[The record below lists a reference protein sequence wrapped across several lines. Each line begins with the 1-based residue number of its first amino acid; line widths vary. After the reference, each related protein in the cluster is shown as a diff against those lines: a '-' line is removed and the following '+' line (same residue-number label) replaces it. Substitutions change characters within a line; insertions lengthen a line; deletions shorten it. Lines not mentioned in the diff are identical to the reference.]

1 MSEDTLTISKNEY
14 NKFRDDLSNQIK
26 NASINLNT
34 DDCYLITETYDKK
47 LVEYFDNKEKKENNN
62 ILNDEPD
69 IINNLSEIIEHLKKD
84 QSIKLINKKLIES
97 ICTNNNF
104 KEEHVIKYYA
114 GNNKIIMEYKD
125 NKDSKALFMINPN
138 DDKKDDIKK
147 NIFII
152 SIDNQDKK
160 ELFNKILS
168 SEKNFDEKNDN
179 IIPFDKFINNNQEHN
194 NKFMNNSHIIKKN
207 KSRPNS
213 QSFLNHKK
221 NNSNDDDIP
230 KCNSQKRK
238 STVKINRIIKNLCLE
253 NNFIE
258 NKNKTQCK
266 EEQLN
271 SNISNNNSNTSNP
284 KDEKEN
290 IKKGGELNDDNK
302 LIENLNLKE
311 KKNSEL
317 KNEKNTYEN
326 VEDKQ
331 QQENQDKNDND
342 KKLNNLKEKDILHEN
357 HNELNKKNL
366 EITQESILE
375 YQYCKKAL
383 YSFSDLKL
391 EQKSVEIKKEKI
403 NVELKKENSYFS
415 IINNK
420 MKIEL
425 KKENSNLEIINN
437 NKEKEN
443 LIKDLQKQNKN
454 KLEENQNLKKD
465 NEEYKSKQKELQD
478 NLKKLE
484 DELKSLKNKINDLE
498 RKIKDK
504 DKKILEIN
512 KNLSKEKDNQK
523 YIDELTK
530 ENEELNKKIIQIKDY
545 IKENNELKEKI
556 NTLENNNEIK
566 SKELNDLKT
575 KKNKD
580 DMMFKKIIKEK
591 IGYKKGLDESKKEK
605 STLEEKFKNVQKEL
619 KDKDNDL
626 KYYLNKTVEDQEIS
640 SYIQQIDEL
649 TENNKKIKENLKES
663 NSRKIKLQ
671 KELSEKTKK
680 LENSDKLIKSHQS
693 TINKNEDD
701 KKQLQKQIDDLK
713 QNNNDLV
720 KKLKYF
726 EDINNNMENKEQQD
740 SQNLIKIKEN
750 EKEYSQKMKSYEN
763 DLSNM
768 KNKNIQINKEL
779 IKYKNI
785 EKDFNQKIKSYE
797 NELSNIKKLNSEHI
811 QELNKYKEMEKKL
824 NELNSNIIKYKNEL
838 SKEQNKNVQ
847 LTKELEIYQNN
858 NKNESQQY
866 NKQLKEQEEIMNKLL
881 IQSVESNNNIE
892 IWKGEKNKLLNQIEN
907 LKKSNMENE
916 QKIISLY
923 QSVNNYQ
930 ARENDIS
937 NKEME
942 IKNKM
947 AIIEAQNIEIAQT
960 MQSIQKDIQ
969 DNQRIKSEN
978 NNMINQKNI
987 LEKEINELKLK
998 LEEIKSKIPPLE
1010 RYKKPTLIGLNNIG
1024 ATCFMNS
1031 TLQCLSQTKPLT
1043 EFFLKAQNFQK
1054 IQNYIGRDDKLSP
1067 YYYGLIQ
1074 NLWQENGP
1082 KSFSPTDFM
1091 KVVEKMNPLFKVG
1104 QAGDS
1109 KDFIIFILES
1119 LHKEL
1124 KSPIK
1129 TGNNNQ
1135 INHIL
1140 NQYDKKSAFHHFLA
1154 EFKSDF
1160 SIISDTF
1167 FGINETMNECLNC
1180 KNNYNMMNMNCPILY
1195 NYGIFNCLI
1204 FPLEEIKNY
1213 RNNNYMNFNYNNMPI
1228 LNQVTLDDCFIYNQK
1243 MELFTGENR
1252 NYCNNCKLLF
1262 DSNYVTRIYSSP
1274 QVLILILNRG
1284 KGNIYNVTLNFTET
1298 IDITKYIYNE
1308 KKNKMSYDLYGFIT
1322 HIGQSGPNAHFVASC
1337 KSPIDNQ
1344 WYRYNDAIVNP
1355 ITNVQKEIIEFG
1367 VPYILFYQ
1375 LKT

>member
-1 MSEDTLTISKNEY
+1 MNKDSLTISKSDY
-14 NKFRDDLSNQIK
+14 NKFRDDLSNHIK
-26 NASINLNT
+26 NVSISLNT
-34 DDCYLITETYDKK
+34 DDCYLITEAYDNK
-47 LVEYFDNKEKKENNN
+47 LVEYLDNKEKNENKNL
-62 ILNDEPD
+62 INDEPD

-84 QSIKLINKKLIES
+84 ESIKLISKKLIES

-104 KEEHVIKYYA
+104 KDEHVIKYYA
-114 GNNKIIMEYKD
+114 GKNKIIMEYKD
-125 NKDSKALFMINPN
+125 NKDNKALLMINPN
-138 DDKKDDIKK
+138 DEKKDDIKK
-147 NIFII
+147 NIFLI
-152 SIDNQDKK
+152 SIGNQDKK
-160 ELFNKILS
+160 ELFDKILS
-168 SEKNFDEKNDN
+168 SENNFDENNNN
-179 IIPFDKFINNNQEHN
+179 IIPFDIYINNNQELKKELEKSN
-194 NKFMNNSHIIKKN
+194 PINDITPKCENEKDKLNQNINKVNSSNPKEEEESKN
-207 KSRPNS
+207 K
-213 QSFLNHKK
+213 
-221 NNSNDDDIP
+221 D
-230 KCNSQKRK
+230 
-238 STVKINRIIKNLCLE
+238 
-253 NNFIE
+253 
-258 NKNKTQCK
+258 K
-266 EEQLN
+266 E
-271 SNISNNNSNTSNP
+271 SNNNNIACLNESSDLNG
-284 KDEKEN
+284 KEN
-290 IKKGGELNDDNK
+290 NNLK
-302 LIENLNLKE
+302 IENNIGENKGE
-311 KKNSEL
+311 HPS
-317 KNEKNTYEN
+317 EKN
-326 VEDKQ
+326 
-331 QQENQDKNDND
+331 QEKNDND
-342 KKLNNLKEKDILHEN
+342 IKEQNNKKERENSNENQKEFNKQNLKIINDICKKDLNNISAEKKI
-357 HNELNKKNL
+357 NESNL
-366 EITQESILE
+366 EI
-375 YQYCKKAL
+375 KNN
-383 YSFSDLKL
+383 
-391 EQKSVEIKKEKI
+391 KI
-403 NVELKKENSYFS
+403 NFEF
-415 IINNK
+415 
-420 MKIEL
+420 KIEKL
-425 KKENSNLEIINN
+425 CEVIINN
-437 NKEKEN
+437 NKEKDTKYEK
-443 LIKDLQKQNKN
+443 LLEEKETLTKGIKDLKEKN
-454 KLEENQNLKKD
+454 KSILEENKNLKKE
-465 NEEYKSKQKELQD
+465 NEEYKPKQIEIKNLEKEIEKYKSKQKEFQD
-478 NLKKLE
+478 KISKLE
-484 DELKSLKNKINDLE
+484 DELKSSKNRINELEKIN
-498 RKIKDK
+498 IQNNN
-504 DKKILEIN
+504 KILELNSKLTEEKN
-512 KNLSKEKDNQK
+512 KQEYIDKLKEKNKELSEKINQ
-523 YIDELTK
+523 IG
-530 ENEELNKKIIQIKDY
+530 DY
-545 IKENNELKEKI
+545 KIKEKELKEKI
-556 NTLENNNEIK
+556 NALENNHKEQF
-566 SKELNDLKT
+566 KELEALKT

-580 DMMFKKIIKEK
+580 DFMIKKIVKEK
-591 IGYKKGLDESKKEK
+591 IDYKRNLNELKQEK
-605 STLEEKFKNVQKEL
+605 STLEEKYKNAQKEL

-626 KYYLNKTVEDQEIS
+626 KYYLNKTVEDQENS

-649 TENNKKIKENLKES
+649 TENNKKILENLKES
-663 NSRKIKLQ
+663 NSKKIKLQ
-671 KELSEKTKK
+671 KELLEKAKK
-680 LENSDKLIKSHQS
+680 LENFDKLIESHQS
-693 TINKNEDD
+693 TINKYEDD
-701 KKQLQKQIDDLK
+701 KKQLQEQIEDLK
-713 QNNNDLV
+713 QNNNELE

-726 EDINNNMENKEQQD
+726 EDIINNMENKEQQD
-740 SQNLIKIKEN
+740 SQNLIKIKEI
-750 EKEYSQKMKSYEN
+750 EKEYNQKMKSYEN

-768 KNKNIQINKEL
+768 RNKNIQLNKEL
-779 IKYKNI
+779 SKYKNI
-785 EKDFNQKIKSYE
+785 ENDCNQKIKSCE

-811 QELNKYKEMEKKL
+811 QELNKYKQMKIQL
-824 NELNSNIIKYKNEL
+824 NELNSSIINYKNEL

-847 LTKELEIYQNN
+847 LTKQLEIYQSN
-858 NKNESQQY
+858 NKNENQQL
-866 NKQLKEQEEIMNKLL
+866 NKNIKEQEETVNKLL
-881 IQSVESNNNIE
+881 IQSVELNNNIE
-892 IWKGEKNKLLNQIEN
+892 ILKGEKNKFLNQIEI
-907 LKKSNMENE
+907 LTKSNMEIN
-916 QKIISLY
+916 QKNFSLNQSVKEY
-923 QSVNNYQ
+923 QS
-930 ARENDIS
+930 RENYIS
-937 NKEME
+937 NKEKE
-942 IKNKM
+942 IKDNM
-947 AIIEAQNIEIAQT
+947 ALIEAQKIEISQT
-960 MQSIQKDIQ
+960 MQSLQKDIQ

-987 LEKEINELKLK
+987 LEKEINEMKIKLD
-998 LEEIKSKIPPLE
+998 EIKSKIPPLE

-1067 YYYGLIQ
+1067 YYYELIQ

-1124 KSPIK
+1124 KSPIN

-1195 NYGIFNCLI
+1195 NYGIFNFLI
-1204 FPLEEIKNY
+1204 FPLEEVKNC

-1308 KKNKMSYDLYGFIT
+1308 NKNKMSYDLYGVIT

-1375 LKT
+1375 LKK